1 MSRQPVRRITPKKAF
16 LVAYDVI
23 ASVIALLLAC
33 FIFYADTGIPPDIL
47 ERFKNTWYIYLLTSV
62 VVYSLLGFYDQM
74 WAYAESS
81 TYLIL
86 IAGVTFQML
95 LSLLIT
101 QLMAQR
107 MIFQIYVIYWFLLLT
122 AVVAIRLIYRLT
134 RPKNKLLGSFWGDAN
149 RGDGRPL
156 IRVMIVGAGMAG
168 SQLITELRRQ
178 GTRIPI
184 AAIDDNVL
192 KQTYKVNGVPVLGTR
207 EDIPGIAEDLK
218 IDEII
223 LAMPSASSKTIRE
236 IITICQKTKCD
247 IKIVPF
253 LSSNIEGGTN
263 IGPVRDID
271 IEDLLG
277 RNPIKL
283 DTQGICDK
291 IKDKTVLVTGGGGSI
306 GSELCRQI
314 ATYRPERILIFDIY
328 ENNAYSLQL
337 DLISKYPFVKTNIL
351 IGSVR
356 DRTRLEEVF
365 QEWRP
370 DVVYHAAAHKHVP
383 LMEDNP
389 SEAVKN
395 NVFGTFNVADIAG
408 KYEVVKFVLI
418 STDKAVN
425 PTNVM
430 GATKRLAEIT
440 TLAMNVKYPNTT
452 FAAVRF
458 GNVLNSDGSVI
469 PLFKKQIE
477 AERRVTVTHPDIKR
491 YFMTIAEASSLVI
504 QASVYAH
511 GGEIFV
517 LDMGEPVKIV
527 DLAADL
533 IRLSGYE
540 PNVDIPIQFI
550 GLRPGEKMEE
560 ELFLDEEKIQ
570 TAHDDIFILDQ
581 INTSEKLEEEL
592 IQLETLI
599 NCPAAGGALD
609 EHMRSLISYL
619 HPAAE

>member
-1 MSRQPVRRITPKKAF
+1 MDKPIRRITPKKAF

-23 ASVIALLLAC
+23 ASIIALFVATL
-33 FIFYADTGIPPDIL
+33 IFYADTGIPPDII
-47 ERFKNTWYIYLLTSV
+47 ERFKTTWFIYLLSSII
-62 VVYSLLGFYDQM
+62 VYVLVGFYDHM

-86 IAGVTFQML
+86 VAGVTFQML
-95 LSLLIT
+95 LSLIIT
-101 QLMAQR
+101 QLMDQR
-107 MIFQIYVIYWFLLLT
+107 LPFQIYVIYWFLLLT
-122 AVVAIRLIYRLT
+122 AVAAIRLVYRLT
-134 RPKNKLLGSFWGDAN
+134 RPKNKLLGSFWGD
-149 RGDGRPL
+149 GDRDGRRPL
-156 IRVMIVGAGMAG
+156 IRVMVVGAGMAG

-184 AAIDDNVL
+184 CAIDDNVL

-207 EDIPGIAEDLK
+207 EDIPRIAEDHN

-223 LAMPSASSKTIRE
+223 LAIPSASSKTIRS
-236 IITICQKTKCD
+236 IITICQQTKCD
-247 IKIVPF
+247 IKMVPF
-253 LSSNIEGGTN
+253 LSSTIEGRAN
-263 IGPVRDID
+263 IGPVRDVN

-277 RNPIKL
+277 RNPINL
-283 DTQGICDK
+283 DTQGISDR
-291 IKDKTVLVTGGGGSI
+291 IKGKTVLVTGGGGSI

-314 ATYRPERILIFDIY
+314 AAYTPNRILIFDIY
-328 ENNAYSLQL
+328 ENNAYTLQL
-337 DLISKYPFVKTNIL
+337 DLNNMYPFIKTNIL

-356 DRTRLEEVF
+356 DRERLEEVF
-365 QEWRP
+365 REWRP
-370 DVVYHAAAHKHVP
+370 DLVYHAAAHKHVP

-389 SEAVKN
+389 IEAVKN
-395 NVFGTFNVADIAG
+395 NVYGTFNVADIAG
-408 KYEVVKFVLI
+408 KYKTSKFVLI

-440 TLAMNVKYPNTT
+440 TLAMDVKYPETT

-458 GNVLNSDGSVI
+458 GNVLNSHGSVI

-477 AERRVTVTHPDIKR
+477 TQRRVTVTHPDIKR

-504 QASVYAH
+504 QACVFAN

-517 LDMGEPVKIV
+517 LDMGQPVKIV

-533 IRLSGYE
+533 IRLSGYK

-570 TAHDDIFILDQ
+570 TDHDDIFILDQ
-581 INTSEKLEEEL
+581 VNTSERLETEL
-592 IQLETLI
+592 IQLEKLI
-599 NCPAAGGALD
+599 NCAPVSAELD
-609 EHMRSLISYL
+609 EHMRSLIGLL
-619 HPAAE
+619 HPATD

>member
-1 MSRQPVRRITPKKAF
+1 MSKQPVRRITPKKAF

-23 ASVIALLLAC
+23 ASVVALLLAC
-33 FIFYADTGIPPDIL
+33 LIFYADTGIRPDIL
-47 ERFKNTWYIYLLTSV
+47 ERFKNTWYIYLLTSII
-62 VVYSLLGFYDQM
+62 VYSLLGFYDQM

-95 LSLLIT
+95 LSLIIT
-101 QLMAQR
+101 QLMDQR

-122 AVVAIRLIYRLT
+122 AVVAIRIIYRLT
-134 RPKNKLLGSFWGDAN
+134 RNKNKLLGSFWGDAN
-149 RGDGRPL
+149 RSDGRPL
-156 IRVMIVGAGMAG
+156 IRVMVVGAGMAG

-207 EDIPGIAEDLK
+207 GDIPRIAEDLN

-236 IITICQKTKCD
+236 IISICQKTKCD

-253 LSSNIEGGTN
+253 LSSNIEGGSN
-263 IGPVRDID
+263 IGPIRDID

-277 RNPIKL
+277 RNPVKL
-283 DTQGICDK
+283 DTQGISDK

-306 GSELCRQI
+306 GSELCRQL
-314 ATYRPERILIFDIY
+314 AAYKPERILIFDIY
-328 ENNAYSLQL
+328 ENNVYSLQL
-337 DLISKYPFVKTNIL
+337 DLMNKYPFIKTDII

-356 DRTRLEEVF
+356 DRARLDEVF
-365 QEWRP
+365 RKWRP

-389 SEAVKN
+389 CEAVKN
-395 NVFGTFNVADIAG
+395 NVFGTYNVSDIAG
-408 KYEVVKFVLI
+408 KYEAAKFVLI

-504 QASVYAH
+504 QASVFAH

-517 LDMGEPVKIV
+517 LDMGQPVKIV

-570 TAHDDIFILDQ
+570 TEHDDIFILDQ
-581 INTSEKLEEEL
+581 INTSEKLEKEL
-592 IQLETLI
+592 VQLEELI
-599 NCPAAGGALD
+599 NCPEAGGALD
-609 EHMRSLISYL
+609 EHMRSLINYL
-619 HPAAE
+619 HPAAK

>member
-1 MSRQPVRRITPKKAF
+1 MDKPIRRITPKKAF

-23 ASVIALLLAC
+23 ASIIALFVATL
-33 FIFYADTGIPPDIL
+33 IFYADTGIPPDII
-47 ERFKNTWYIYLLTSV
+47 ERFKTTWFIYLLSSII
-62 VVYSLLGFYDQM
+62 VYVLVGFYDHM

-86 IAGVTFQML
+86 VAGVTFQML
-95 LSLLIT
+95 LSLIIT
-101 QLMAQR
+101 QLMDQR
-107 MIFQIYVIYWFLLLT
+107 LPFQIYVIYWFLLLT
-122 AVVAIRLIYRLT
+122 AVSAIRLVYRLT
-134 RPKNKLLGSFWGDAN
+134 RPKNKLLGSFWGD
-149 RGDGRPL
+149 GDRDGRRPL
-156 IRVMIVGAGMAG
+156 IRVMVVGAGMAG

-184 AAIDDNVL
+184 CAIDDNVL

-207 EDIPGIAEDLK
+207 EDIPRIAEDHN

-223 LAMPSASSKTIRE
+223 LAIPSASSKTIRS
-236 IITICQKTKCD
+236 IITICQQTKCD
-247 IKIVPF
+247 IKMVPF
-253 LSSNIEGGTN
+253 LSSTIEGRAN
-263 IGPVRDID
+263 IGPVRDVN

-277 RNPIKL
+277 RNPINL
-283 DTQGICDK
+283 DTQGISDR
-291 IKDKTVLVTGGGGSI
+291 IKGKTVLVTGGGGSI

-314 ATYRPERILIFDIY
+314 AAYTPNRILIFDIY
-328 ENNAYSLQL
+328 ENNAYTLQL
-337 DLISKYPFVKTNIL
+337 DLNNMYPFIKTNIL

-356 DRTRLEEVF
+356 DRERLEEVF
-365 QEWRP
+365 REWRP
-370 DVVYHAAAHKHVP
+370 DLVYHAAAHKHVP

-389 SEAVKN
+389 IEAVKN
-395 NVFGTFNVADIAG
+395 NVYGTFNVADIAG
-408 KYEVVKFVLI
+408 KYKTSKFVLI

-440 TLAMNVKYPNTT
+440 TLAMDVKYPETT

-458 GNVLNSDGSVI
+458 GNVLNSHGSVI
-469 PLFKKQIE
+469 PLFKKQIKTQ
-477 AERRVTVTHPDIKR
+477 RRVTVTHPDIKR

-504 QASVYAH
+504 QACVFAN

-517 LDMGEPVKIV
+517 LDMGQPVKIV

-570 TAHDDIFILDQ
+570 TDHDDIFILDQ
-581 INTSEKLEEEL
+581 VNTSERLETEL
-592 IQLETLI
+592 IQLEKLI
-599 NCPAAGGALD
+599 NCAPVSAELD
-609 EHMRSLISYL
+609 EHMRSLIGLL
-619 HPAAE
+619 HPATD

>member
-1 MSRQPVRRITPKKAF
+1 MDKPIRRITPKKAF

-23 ASVIALLLAC
+23 ASIIALFVATL
-33 FIFYADTGIPPDIL
+33 IFYADTGIPPDII
-47 ERFKNTWYIYLLTSV
+47 ERFKTTWFIYLLSSII
-62 VVYSLLGFYDQM
+62 VYVLVGFYDHM

-86 IAGVTFQML
+86 VAGVTFQML
-95 LSLLIT
+95 LSLIIT
-101 QLMAQR
+101 QLMDQR
-107 MIFQIYVIYWFLLLT
+107 LPFQIYVIYWFLLLT
-122 AVVAIRLIYRLT
+122 AVAAIRLVYRLT
-134 RPKNKLLGSFWGDAN
+134 RPKNKLLGSFWGD
-149 RGDGRPL
+149 GDRDGRRPL
-156 IRVMIVGAGMAG
+156 IRVMVVGAGMAG

-184 AAIDDNVL
+184 CAIDDNVL

-207 EDIPGIAEDLK
+207 EDIPRIAEDHN

-223 LAMPSASSKTIRE
+223 LAIPSASSKTIRS
-236 IITICQKTKCD
+236 IITICQQTKCD
-247 IKIVPF
+247 IKMVPF
-253 LSSNIEGGTN
+253 LSSTIEGRAN
-263 IGPVRDID
+263 IGPVRDVN

-277 RNPIKL
+277 RNPINL
-283 DTQGICDK
+283 DTQGISDR
-291 IKDKTVLVTGGGGSI
+291 IKGKTVLVTGGGGSI

-314 ATYRPERILIFDIY
+314 AAYTPNRILIFDIY
-328 ENNAYSLQL
+328 ENNAYTLQL
-337 DLISKYPFVKTNIL
+337 DLNNMYPFIKTNIL

-356 DRTRLEEVF
+356 DRERLEEVF
-365 QEWRP
+365 REWRP
-370 DVVYHAAAHKHVP
+370 DLVYHAAAHKHVP

-389 SEAVKN
+389 IEAVKN
-395 NVFGTFNVADIAG
+395 NVYGTFNVADIAG
-408 KYEVVKFVLI
+408 KYKTSKFVLI

-440 TLAMNVKYPNTT
+440 TLAMDVKYPETT

-458 GNVLNSDGSVI
+458 GNVLNSHGSVI
-469 PLFKKQIE
+469 PLFKKQIKTQ
-477 AERRVTVTHPDIKR
+477 RRVTVTHPDIKR

-504 QASVYAH
+504 QACVFAN

-517 LDMGEPVKIV
+517 LDMGQPVKIV

-570 TAHDDIFILDQ
+570 TDHDDIFILDQ
-581 INTSEKLEEEL
+581 VNTSERLETEL
-592 IQLETLI
+592 IQLEKLI
-599 NCPAAGGALD
+599 NCAPVSAELD
-609 EHMRSLISYL
+609 EHMRSLIGLL
-619 HPAAE
+619 HPATD

>member
-1 MSRQPVRRITPKKAF
+1 MDKPIRRITPKKAF

-23 ASVIALLLAC
+23 ASIIALFVATL
-33 FIFYADTGIPPDIL
+33 IFYADTGIPPDII
-47 ERFKNTWYIYLLTSV
+47 ERFKTTWFIYLLSSII
-62 VVYSLLGFYDQM
+62 VYVLVGFYDHM

-86 IAGVTFQML
+86 VAGVTFQML
-95 LSLLIT
+95 LSLIIT
-101 QLMAQR
+101 QLMDQR
-107 MIFQIYVIYWFLLLT
+107 LPFQIYVIYWFLLLT
-122 AVVAIRLIYRLT
+122 AVAAIRLVYRLT
-134 RPKNKLLGSFWGDAN
+134 RPKNKLLGSFWGD
-149 RGDGRPL
+149 GDRDGRRPL
-156 IRVMIVGAGMAG
+156 IRVMVVGAGMAG

-184 AAIDDNVL
+184 CAIDDNVL

-207 EDIPGIAEDLK
+207 EDIPRIAEDHN

-223 LAMPSASSKTIRE
+223 LAIPSASSKTIRS
-236 IITICQKTKCD
+236 IITICQQTKCD
-247 IKIVPF
+247 IKMVPF
-253 LSSNIEGGTN
+253 LSSTIEGRAN
-263 IGPVRDID
+263 IGPVRDVN

-277 RNPIKL
+277 RNPINL
-283 DTQGICDK
+283 DTQGISDR
-291 IKDKTVLVTGGGGSI
+291 IKGKTVLVTGGGGSI

-314 ATYRPERILIFDIY
+314 AAYTPNRILIFDIY
-328 ENNAYSLQL
+328 ENNAYTLQL
-337 DLISKYPFVKTNIL
+337 DLNNMYPFIKTNIL

-356 DRTRLEEVF
+356 DRERLEEVF
-365 QEWRP
+365 REWRP
-370 DVVYHAAAHKHVP
+370 DLVYHAAAHKHVP

-389 SEAVKN
+389 IEAVKN
-395 NVFGTFNVADIAG
+395 NVYGTFNVADIAG
-408 KYEVVKFVLI
+408 KYKTSKFVLI

-440 TLAMNVKYPNTT
+440 TLAMDVKYPETT

-458 GNVLNSDGSVI
+458 GNVLNSHGSVI

-477 AERRVTVTHPDIKR
+477 TQRRVTVTHPDIKR

-504 QASVYAH
+504 QACVFAN

-517 LDMGEPVKIV
+517 LDMGQPVKIV

-533 IRLSGYE
+533 IRLSGYK

-570 TAHDDIFILDQ
+570 TDHDDIFILDQ
-581 INTSEKLEEEL
+581 VNTSERLETEL
-592 IQLETLI
+592 IQLEKLI
-599 NCPAAGGALD
+599 NCAPVSAELD
-609 EHMRSLISYL
+609 EHMCSLIGLL
-619 HPAAE
+619 HPATD

>member
-1 MSRQPVRRITPKKAF
+1 MDKPIRRITPKKAF

-23 ASVIALLLAC
+23 ASIIALFVATL
-33 FIFYADTGIPPDIL
+33 IFYADTGIPPDII
-47 ERFKNTWYIYLLTSV
+47 ERFKTTWFIYLLSSII
-62 VVYSLLGFYDQM
+62 VYVLVGFYDHM

-86 IAGVTFQML
+86 VAGVTFQML
-95 LSLLIT
+95 LSLIIT
-101 QLMAQR
+101 QLMDQR
-107 MIFQIYVIYWFLLLT
+107 LPFQIYVIYWFLLLT
-122 AVVAIRLIYRLT
+122 AVAAIRLVYRLT
-134 RPKNKLLGSFWGDAN
+134 RPKNKLLGSFWGD
-149 RGDGRPL
+149 GDRDGRRPL
-156 IRVMIVGAGMAG
+156 IRVMVVGAGMAG

-184 AAIDDNVL
+184 CAIDDNVL

-207 EDIPGIAEDLK
+207 EDIPRIAEDHN

-223 LAMPSASSKTIRE
+223 LAIPSASSKTIRS
-236 IITICQKTKCD
+236 IITICQQTKCD
-247 IKIVPF
+247 IKMVPF
-253 LSSNIEGGTN
+253 LSSTIEGRAN
-263 IGPVRDID
+263 IGPVRDVN

-277 RNPIKL
+277 RNPINL
-283 DTQGICDK
+283 DTQGISDR
-291 IKDKTVLVTGGGGSI
+291 IKGKTVLVTGGGGSI

-314 ATYRPERILIFDIY
+314 AAYTPNRILIFDIY
-328 ENNAYSLQL
+328 ENNAYTLQL
-337 DLISKYPFVKTNIL
+337 DLNNMYPFIKTNIL

-356 DRTRLEEVF
+356 DRERLEEVF
-365 QEWRP
+365 REWRP
-370 DVVYHAAAHKHVP
+370 DLVYHAAAHKHVP

-389 SEAVKN
+389 IEAVKN
-395 NVFGTFNVADIAG
+395 NVYGTFNVADIAG
-408 KYEVVKFVLI
+408 KYKTSKFVLI

-440 TLAMNVKYPNTT
+440 TLAMDVKYPETT

-458 GNVLNSDGSVI
+458 GNVLNSHGSVI

-477 AERRVTVTHPDIKR
+477 TQRRVTVTHPDIKR

-504 QASVYAH
+504 QACVFAN

-517 LDMGEPVKIV
+517 LDMGQPVKIV

-570 TAHDDIFILDQ
+570 TDHDDIFILDQ
-581 INTSEKLEEEL
+581 VNTSERLETEL
-592 IQLETLI
+592 IQLEKLI
-599 NCPAAGGALD
+599 NCAPVSAELD
-609 EHMRSLISYL
+609 EHMRSLIGLL
-619 HPAAE
+619 HPATD

>member
-277 RNPIKL
+277 RNPINL